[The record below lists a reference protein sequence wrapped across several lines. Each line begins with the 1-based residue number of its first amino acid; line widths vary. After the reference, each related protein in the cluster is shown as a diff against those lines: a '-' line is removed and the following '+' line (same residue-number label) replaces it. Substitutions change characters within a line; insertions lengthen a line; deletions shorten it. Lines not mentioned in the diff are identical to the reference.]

1 METYQQKS
9 MLINSAEVYRNCAIA
24 YTKENFANIR
34 IAASQAADDMLGI
47 TDVLAS
53 FVVYESNSV
62 VNISAR
68 SMGAIN
74 VQVIMESLGGG
85 GHHTMAAC
93 QLKTDLQTA
102 MVNLKKAIDEYI
114 KNNG

>member
-1 METYQQKS
+1 
-9 MLINSAEVYRNCAIA
+9 
-24 YTKENFANIR
+24 
-34 IAASQAADDMLGI
+34 MLGI

-53 FVVYESNSV
+53 FVLYESNSV
-62 VNISAR
+62 INISAR

-74 VQVIMESLGGG
+74 DQVVMESLGGG